1 MNKFDMNQMRKQV
14 EAMHRLKAEA
24 QAVEHIGESFDALEA
39 EIGEVAELL
48 EELGDAL
55 ITVSE
60 MLTGILSEGSD
71 EIDENEENDAED
83 DCDCCECCQCPFQA
97 LMDAAFYIGR
107 QWEGVTVPSRHSW
120 MPLTARSTSSA

>member
-1 MNKFDMNQMRKQV
+1 MNRFDMNLMKKQV

-24 QAVEHIGESFDALEA
+24 AAVEHIGESFDALEA

-60 MLTGILSEGSD
+60 MLTGILSAGDENGEEND
-71 EIDENEENDAED
+71 EIDED
-83 DCDCCECCQCPFQA
+83 DDYDCGDCCECCQCPLRA
-97 LMDAAFYIGR
+97 IMDASDGEIHFFEMR
-107 QWEGVTVPSRHSW
+107 
-120 MPLTARSTSSA
+120 

>member
-60 MLTGILSEGSD
+60 MLTGILPEGSD
-71 EIDENEENDAED
+71 SCDENDSIDENDEED
-83 DCDCCECCQCPFQA
+83 DCDCCDCCQCPFQA
-97 LMDAAFYIGR
+97 LMDAADGEIHFIG
-107 QWEGVTVPSRHSW
+107 
-120 MPLTARSTSSA
+120 MM

>member
-14 EAMHRLKAEA
+14 EA

-71 EIDENEENDAED
+71 EIDENEENDEED

-97 LMDAAFYIGR
+97 LMDAADGEIHFIG
-107 QWEGVTVPSRHSW
+107 
-120 MPLTARSTSSA
+120 MM

>member
-24 QAVEHIGESFDALEA
+24 AAVEHIGESFDALET

-60 MLTGILSEGSD
+60 MLTGILSAD
-71 EIDENEENDAED
+71 DENDEENDED
-83 DCDCCECCQCPFQA
+83 DDYDCGDCCECCQCPLRA
-97 LMDAAFYIGR
+97 IMDASDGEIHFFEMR
-107 QWEGVTVPSRHSW
+107 
-120 MPLTARSTSSA
+120 

>member
-71 EIDENEENDAED
+71 EIDENEENDEED
-83 DCDCCECCQCPFQA
+83 DCDCCECCQCPFQT
-97 LMDAAFYIGR
+97 LMDAADGEIHFIG
-107 QWEGVTVPSRHSW
+107 
-120 MPLTARSTSSA
+120 MM

>member
-55 ITVSE
+55 INVFE
-60 MLTGILSEGSD
+60 MLTGILSGSAD
-71 EIDENEENDAED
+71 GEENDENDED
-83 DCDCCECCQCPFQA
+83 DDYNCGDCCECCQCPFQA
-97 LMDAAFYIGR
+97 LMDAADGEIHFIG
-107 QWEGVTVPSRHSW
+107 
-120 MPLTARSTSSA
+120 MI

>member
-71 EIDENEENDAED
+71 EIDENEENDED
-83 DCDCCECCQCPFQA
+83 DYDCDCCQCSFQA
-97 LMDAAFYIGR
+97 LMDATDGEIHFIG
-107 QWEGVTVPSRHSW
+107 
-120 MPLTARSTSSA
+120 MM

>member
-60 MLTGILSEGSD
+60 MLTGILSGNSD
-71 EIDENEENDAED
+71 GEENDENDED
-83 DCDCCECCQCPFQA
+83 DDYDCGDCCECCQCPFQA
-97 LMDAAFYIGR
+97 LMDAADGEIHFIG
-107 QWEGVTVPSRHSW
+107 
-120 MPLTARSTSSA
+120 MM

>member
-14 EAMHRLKAEA
+14 EAMHRLKAEV

-60 MLTGILSEGSD
+60 MLTGILSGGAD
-71 EIDENEENDAED
+71 GEENDENDED
-83 DCDCCECCQCPFQA
+83 DDYDCGDCCECCQCPFQA
-97 LMDAAFYIGR
+97 LMDAADGEIHFIG
-107 QWEGVTVPSRHSW
+107 
-120 MPLTARSTSSA
+120 MM

>member
-14 EAMHRLKAEA
+14 EAMHRLKTEA

-71 EIDENEENDAED
+71 EIDENEENDEED

-97 LMDAAFYIGR
+97 LMDAADGEIHFIG
-107 QWEGVTVPSRHSW
+107 
-120 MPLTARSTSSA
+120 MM

>member
-1 MNKFDMNQMRKQV
+1 MNKFDMNQIRKQV

-24 QAVEHIGESFDALEA
+24 QTVEHIGERFDALEA

-71 EIDENEENDAED
+71 EIDENDEED

-97 LMDAAFYIGR
+97 LMDAADGEIHFIG
-107 QWEGVTVPSRHSW
+107 
-120 MPLTARSTSSA
+120 MM

>member
-24 QAVEHIGESFDALEA
+24 AAVEHIGESFDALEA

-60 MLTGILSEGSD
+60 MLTGILSAD
-71 EIDENEENDAED
+71 DENDEENDED
-83 DCDCCECCQCPFQA
+83 DDYDCGDCCECCQCPFQA
-97 LMDAAFYIGR
+97 LMDAADGEIHFIG
-107 QWEGVTVPSRHSW
+107 
-120 MPLTARSTSSA
+120 MM

>member
-55 ITVSE
+55 INVSE
-60 MLTGILSEGSD
+60 MLTGILSGGAD
-71 EIDENEENDAED
+71 GEENDENDED
-83 DCDCCECCQCPFQA
+83 DDYDCGDCCECRCKRACCRVFRICCRGCA
-97 LMDAAFYIGR
+97 KGDIRY
-107 QWEGVTVPSRHSW
+107 
-120 MPLTARSTSSA
+120 ARSGREGL

>member
-24 QAVEHIGESFDALEA
+24 QAVDHIGESFDALEA

-71 EIDENEENDAED
+71 EIDENDEED
-83 DCDCCECCQCPFQA
+83 DCDCCDCCQCPFQA
-97 LMDAAFYIGR
+97 LMDAADGEIHFIG
-107 QWEGVTVPSRHSW
+107 
-120 MPLTARSTSSA
+120 MM

>member
-1 MNKFDMNQMRKQV
+1 MNRFDMNLMKKQV

-24 QAVEHIGESFDALEA
+24 AAVEHISESFDALEA

-71 EIDENEENDAED
+71 EIDENEENDEED

-97 LMDAAFYIGR
+97 LMDAADGEIHFIG
-107 QWEGVTVPSRHSW
+107 
-120 MPLTARSTSSA
+120 MM

>member
-1 MNKFDMNQMRKQV
+1 MNRFDMNQMRKQV

-60 MLTGILSEGSD
+60 MLTDILSEGSD
-71 EIDENEENDAED
+71 EIDENEENDEED
-83 DCDCCECCQCPFQA
+83 DGDCCECCQCPFQA
-97 LMDAAFYIGR
+97 LMDAADGEIHFIG
-107 QWEGVTVPSRHSW
+107 
-120 MPLTARSTSSA
+120 MM

>member
-24 QAVEHIGESFDALEA
+24 QAVEHIGESFDAREA

-71 EIDENEENDAED
+71 EIDENDEED

-97 LMDAAFYIGR
+97 LMDAADGEIHFIG
-107 QWEGVTVPSRHSW
+107 
-120 MPLTARSTSSA
+120 MM